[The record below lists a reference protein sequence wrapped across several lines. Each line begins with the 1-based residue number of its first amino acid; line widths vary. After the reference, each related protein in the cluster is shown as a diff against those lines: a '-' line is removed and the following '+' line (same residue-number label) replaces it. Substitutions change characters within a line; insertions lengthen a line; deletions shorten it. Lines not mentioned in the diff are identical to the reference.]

1 MKVRTYARHLAL
13 KVLYQNELVGTPIEE
28 AFSST
33 LEIDERSIA
42 PDAFTFAKELVA
54 GVIEHKQYLDGKL
67 TIYIDGKW
75 TLGRLGRLE
84 TIVLRQASYEILYID
99 SIPCRVS
106 IDEAV
111 EMSKI
116 YLGADAARLINGVL
130 HRVAKSADPDGLTG

>member
-13 KVLYQNELVGTPIEE
+13 KVIYQNELVGTPVEE

-33 LEIDERSIA
+33 LEIDERNIA
-42 PDAFTFAKELVA
+42 PDAFAFSRELVA
-54 GVIEHKQYLDGKL
+54 GVAEHKQHIDGKL
-67 TIYIDGKW
+67 AMYIDGKW
-75 TLGRLGRLE
+75 TLGRLGKLE
-84 TIVLRQASYEILYID
+84 TIILRLATYEILYIK

-116 YLGADAARLINGVL
+116 YLGAEAARLINGVL
-130 HRVAKSADPDGLTG
+130 HRIAKSADPDGLTG